1 MAEYPIQRLIVYN
14 IEPGVTHVTWD
25 MHPKMNDPGDYE
37 YQLQVN
43 RLPNPD
49 DPEWKDV
56 GNSVTNAIAIEDRL
70 DDPDTRCHGFQLDKY
85 YRIKLT
91 TCNGDHVYFSPIE
104 GCFGQLHRYEWKL
117 VQEITRKEKLRHN
130 NVSIPCVLLK
140 VRTSGEKCP
149 NCTNGV
155 SGISNNSECPF
166 CYGTGYLGGYYAPF
180 NFNMVEISP
189 TQLME
194 KHESDNVTTL
204 NLSDNRYEGRALGV
218 PEILLD
224 DIIVDLSTSQ
234 RFRVQGSQVISQLR
248 RVPIA
253 RKLDLVLL
261 PWSNP
266 AYKIPIGIDDYYT
279 EKGIITDSGCGYVLV
294 DTDFP
299 GAVGPTLEEAT
310 YPKTNIDS
318 LQYVYKGMPVSGGT
332 VDLYAISKN
341 EQEESVETLVFTTTT
356 DAQGRWNKGYM
367 ADIGEYRINL
377 YKPGYYKTTTAY
389 LKVTQ
394 DLISTEEEKE
404 KQKSDEKAAS
414 TNYTQKFF

>member
-1 MAEYPIQRLIVYN
+1 MSEYPIQRLIVYN

-25 MHPKMNDPGDYE
+25 MHPKMNDPGKYE

-43 RLPNPD
+43 RLPNHD
-49 DPEWKDV
+49 DPEWVNV
-56 GNSVTNAIAIEDRL
+56 GKPIVNAIAIEDRL
-70 DDPDTRCHGFQLDKY
+70 DDPDTRCSGYKLDKY
-85 YRIKLT
+85 YRIILT
-91 TCNGDHVYFSPIE
+91 TSRGEYVSPIE

-117 VQEITRKEKLRHN
+117 IQEITRKEILRHN

-155 SGISNNSECPF
+155 TSISNNSECPY

-180 NFNMVEISP
+180 HFNMVEISP

-253 RKLDLVLL
+253 RKLDLILL
-261 PWSNP
+261 PWSSP
-266 AYKIPIGIDDYYT
+266 AYKIPIGNDDYT
-279 EKGIITDSGCGYVLV
+279 SEKGIISKGCGYKLI
-294 DTDFP
+294 DTDF
-299 GAVGPTLEEAT
+299 GGTDA
-310 YPKTNIDS
+310 
-318 LQYVYKGMPVSGGT
+318 LQYVVKGTHMPIAGATIELWESTESG
-332 VDLYAISKN
+332 
-341 EQEESVETLVFTTTT
+341 ESLEFTTTT
-356 DAQGRWNKGYM
+356 DTQGRWNQGYM
-367 ADIGEYRINL
+367 AAPGAYTL
-377 YKPGYYKTTTAY
+377 KVYKPGFYKESVVQ
-389 LKVTQ
+389 LQVVVP
-394 DLISTEEEKE
+394 IESTESLESSSSDIITEALSSEELIE
-404 KQKSDEKAAS
+404 YKSDQAMQKRD
-414 TNYTQKFF
+414 YTQKFF

>member
-14 IEPGVTHVTWD
+14 IEPGVTHIFWD

-37 YQLQVN
+37 YELQVN
-43 RLPNPD
+43 RIPNPD
-49 DPEWKDV
+49 DPEWTKVD
-56 GNSVTNAIAIEDRL
+56 SKTNAIAFEDRL

-91 TCNGDHVYFSPIE
+91 TKRGEYFSPIE

-117 VQEITRKEKLRHN
+117 IQEITRKEILRHH

-155 SGISNNSECPF
+155 SSISNNSECPF

-253 RKLDLVLL
+253 RKLDLILL

-266 AYKIPIGIDDYYT
+266 VYKIPIGIDDYYT
-279 EKGIITDSGCGYVLV
+279 EKGIVTDTGCGYVLV
-294 DTDFP
+294 DTDFR

-310 YPKTNIDS
+310 YPDGDYLDR
-318 LQYVYKGMPVSGGT
+318 LQYVYKGMPVSGGI
-332 VDLYAISKN
+332 VELASISTN
-341 EQEESVETLVFTTTT
+341 EQQETVYTKVFTTTT

-367 ADIGEYRINL
+367 ADIGEYRIQL

-394 DLISTEEEKE
+394 DLISTEEQQE

>member
-14 IEPGVTHVTWD
+14 IEPGVTHIFWD
-25 MHPKMNDPGDYE
+25 MHPRMNDPGPYR

-43 RLPNPD
+43 RVANPD
-49 DPEWKDV
+49 DPEWHDV
-56 GNSVTNAIAIEDRL
+56 DGAYKVNAIAFEDRL

-91 TCNGDHVYFSPIE
+91 TDRGEYLSPIE

-117 VQEITRKEKLRHN
+117 IQEVIRKEKLRHR

-155 SGISNNSECPF
+155 SSISNNSECPF
-166 CYGTGYLGGYYAPF
+166 CYGTGYLGGYYAPYP
-180 NFNMVEISP
+180 FNMVEISP

-253 RKLDLVLL
+253 RKLDLILL

-266 AYKIPIGIDDYYT
+266 VYKIPIGIDDYYT
-279 EKGIITDSGCGYVLV
+279 EKGIVVDQGCGYVLI

-299 GAVGPTLEEAT
+299 GKIGKGSGKAVKPDEAT
-310 YPKTNIDS
+310 DS

-332 VDLYAISKN
+332 IELYEGVN
-341 EQEESVETLVFTTTT
+341 QDPQGDPVFRTTT
-356 DAQGRWNKGYM
+356 DVQGRWNKGYM
-367 ADIGEYRINL
+367 ADYGWYTVKA
-377 YKPGYYKTTTAY
+377 YKPGFYKPTIAF
-389 LKVTQ
+389 
-394 DLISTEEEKE
+394 IEATEEERSEESKS
-404 KQKSDEKAAS
+404 KQESDEKAAS
-414 TNYTQKFF
+414 TDYTQKFF

>member
-1 MAEYPIQRLIVYN
+1 MTILKTSRGEYI
-14 IEPGVTHVTWD
+14 
-25 MHPKMNDPGDYE
+25 
-37 YQLQVN
+37 
-43 RLPNPD
+43 
-49 DPEWKDV
+49 
-56 GNSVTNAIAIEDRL
+56 
-70 DDPDTRCHGFQLDKY
+70 
-85 YRIKLT
+85 
-91 TCNGDHVYFSPIE
+91 SPIE

-117 VQEITRKEKLRHN
+117 VQEITRKEILRHN

-155 SGISNNSECPF
+155 TSISNNSECPY

-180 NFNMVEISP
+180 HFNMVEISP

-204 NLSDNRYEGRALGV
+204 NISDNRYEGRALGV

-253 RKLDLVLL
+253 RKLDLILL

-266 AYKIPIGIDDYYT
+266 AYKIPIGNDDYDA
-279 EKGIITDSGCGYVLV
+279 EKGITSTGCGYVLI
-294 DTDFP
+294 DTDFS

-310 YPKTNIDS
+310 YPDKTKGETNIDR
-318 LQYVYKGMPVSGGT
+318 LQYVYKGMPISGGI
-332 VDLYAISKN
+332 VELYSISKN
-341 EQEESVETLVFTTTT
+341 DQQETVYKSVFKTTT
-356 DAQGRWNKGYM
+356 DTQGRWNKGYM
-367 ADIGEYRINL
+367 ADIGEYRLDL
-377 YKPGYYKTTTAY
+377 YKPGYYKTTTVY
-389 LKVTQ
+389 LKVTS
-394 DLISTEEEKE
+394 DLISTEEKE
-404 KQKSDEKAAS
+404 KQKIEKTVSS